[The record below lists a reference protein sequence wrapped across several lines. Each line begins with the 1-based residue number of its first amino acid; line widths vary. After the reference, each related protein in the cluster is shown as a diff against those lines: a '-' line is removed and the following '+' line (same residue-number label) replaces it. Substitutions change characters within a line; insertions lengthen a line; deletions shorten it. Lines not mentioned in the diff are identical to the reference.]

1 MSSQILFSCLFP
13 LEKPPKCDV
22 STCLECLRTIH
33 MSQDDDI
40 YLKHSLACSVHG
52 GEEWGCPCMSCW
64 GLGCQFWEQQKHQGK
79 CWRPPWSLR
88 QMKEALLVK
97 PLWHHLLLPQ
107 KLRGERTKHSLS
119 FPPTLG
125 CQKCVLCR
133 VQHKNPPAAAW
144 EQLLPHPAPPHCQ
157 LWQSSHFS
165 TSQDLPG
172 TGFPLNLFNWGGSP
186 SPSLSRAS
194 LLSEFGLKTQH

>member
-1 MSSQILFSCLFP
+1 M
-13 LEKPPKCDV
+13 
-22 STCLECLRTIH
+22 
-33 MSQDDDI
+33 
-40 YLKHSLACSVHG
+40 
-52 GEEWGCPCMSCW
+52 
-64 GLGCQFWEQQKHQGK
+64 
-79 CWRPPWSLR
+79 
-88 QMKEALLVK
+88 K

-107 KLRGERTKHSLS
+107 KLTGERTKHSLS

-172 TGFPLNLFNWGGSP
+172 TGFPLNLFTWGGFTFPQPKQSIP
-186 SPSLSRAS
+186 SVRVWPQNPTLVRIWEQFGKEMRAQIRIKMRKAHPCTVPTGS
-194 LLSEFGLKTQH
+194 AALPAG